1 MAVYYAQHAFAK
13 GHNGSFTANV
23 TELAA
28 FARPAGALDG
38 VCTRVPDIVLL
49 DNHAG
54 FLVTIRGLGD
64 SVNRTATINDRRL
77 LHVV

>member
-1 MAVYYAQHAFAK
+1 MAMYYAQHAFAK
-13 GHNGSFTANV
+13 GHNGTFTANV

-28 FARPAGALDG
+28 FARPDGALDG
-38 VCTRVPDIVLL
+38 LCTRVPDIVLL

-54 FLVTIRGLGD
+54 FLATIRGLGD
-64 SVNRTATINDRRL
+64 SEHRRATITDRRL